1 MYIYADDSTHVVAGH
16 NVMERAWPLEEDLQN
31 INKWAANNRMALNAE
46 TTRKILIC
54 SKPKH
59 RSLAKNKESL
69 KVTFQDQV
77 TETVSSTKLLG
88 IYLDSNL
95 TWNEHVEKTRKKICN
110 RLGLLK
116 CLKRF
121 LT

>member
-1 MYIYADDSTHVVAGH
+1 MYIYADDTTHVVAGR
-16 NVMERAWPLEEDLQN
+16 NVMEVAWPLEEDLQN

-46 TTRKILIC
+46 KTRKILIC

-95 TWNEHVEKTRKKICN
+95 TWNKHVEKTRKKFA
-110 RLGLLK
+110 RDLV
-116 CLKRF
+116 F
-121 LT
+121 